1 MHAPL
6 RISSERDELDVP
18 MIHRYLSEQSYWKRG
33 VAIETVRK
41 GIANALC
48 FGGYVDGQQV
58 AFARVITDSTDFAY
72 LRDVFVLPQY
82 QGRGYGKQMVAA
94 VLGDA
99 CLDAG
104 DR

>member
-41 GIANALC
+41 GIDNALC
-48 FGGYVDGQQV
+48 KALTAWAKHSGVDVDV
-58 AFARVITDSTDFAY
+58 A
-72 LRDVFVLPQY
+72 
-82 QGRGYGKQMVAA
+82 
-94 VLGDA
+94 
-99 CLDAG
+99 
-104 DR
+104 